1 MKNMIKDI
9 IIAIDGHSGC
19 GKSSTAKEL
28 AKHFK
33 YKYLDSGA
41 MYRAVT
47 LFFLRN
53 KVDINDINKVRD
65 SLGKIFIDFVIKSG
79 IQKIF
84 LNGKCVEDL
93 IRKEDISKK
102 VSVVSAI
109 PEVRKFLVNIQKKMG
124 LNKKIVV
131 EGRDITT
138 VVFPNAEIKVFMTA
152 SLDVRAR
159 RRYEEM
165 KISNRDITLD
175 QVSDNLKDRDEK
187 DSSREDSPLLKVDDA
202 YYVDTSSLK
211 LDDQIKKIKT
221 LVYEKFG

>member
-53 KVDINDINKVRD
+53 KVDINDIKKVRD
-65 SLGKIFIDFVIKSG
+65 SLDKISIDFVVKFG

-93 IRKEDISKK
+93 IRKENISKK

-138 VVFPNAEIKVFMTA
+138 VVFPNAEIKIFMTA

-165 KISNRDITLD
+165 KISNPDITLD

>member
-1 MKNMIKDI
+1 MIKDI

-53 KVDINDINKVRD
+53 KVDINDINKVKD
-65 SLGKIFIDFVIKSG
+65 SLEKISIDFVIKSG
-79 IQKIF
+79 IQKTF

-93 IRKEDISKK
+93 IRKENISKK
-102 VSVVSAI
+102 VSVISAI

-165 KISNRDITLD
+165 KISNPDITLD

-202 YYVDTSSLK
+202 YYVDTSFLK
-211 LDDQIKKIKT
+211 LDDQIEKIKT

>member
-1 MKNMIKDI
+1 MIKDI

-19 GKSSTAKEL
+19 GKSSTAKAL

-53 KVDINDINKVRD
+53 KVDINDIGQVRD
-65 SLGKIFIDFVIKSG
+65 SLEKISIDFVIKSG
-79 IQKIF
+79 IQKTF

-93 IRKEDISKK
+93 IRKENISKK

-165 KISNRDITLD
+165 KISNPDITLD
-175 QVSDNLKDRDEK
+175 QVSDNLKNRDEK

-211 LDDQIKKIKT
+211 LDDQIEKIKT

>member
-53 KVDINDINKVRD
+53 KVDINDIKKVRD
-65 SLGKIFIDFVIKSG
+65 SLDKISIDFVVKFG

-84 LNGKCVEDL
+84 LNGKCVEDI
-93 IRKEDISKK
+93 IRKENILKK

-138 VVFPNAEIKVFMTA
+138 VVFPDAEIKIFMTA
-152 SLDVRAR
+152 SLNVRAR

-165 KISNRDITLD
+165 KISNPDITLD

>member
-53 KVDINDINKVRD
+53 KVDINDINKVID
-65 SLGKIFIDFVIKSG
+65 SLDKIFIDFVIKSG

-93 IRKEDISKK
+93 IRKENISKK

-138 VVFPNAEIKVFMTA
+138 VVFPNAEIKIFMTA

-165 KISNRDITLD
+165 KISNPDITLD

-202 YYVDTSSLK
+202 YYIDTSSLK

>member
-19 GKSSTAKEL
+19 GKSSTAKAL

-53 KVDINDINKVRD
+53 KVDINDIGQVRD
-65 SLGKIFIDFVIKSG
+65 SLEKISIDFVIKSG
-79 IQKIF
+79 IQKTF
-84 LNGKCVEDL
+84 LNGKCVEDI
-93 IRKEDISKK
+93 IRKENVLKK

-109 PEVRKFLVNIQKKMG
+109 PEVRKFLVKIQKKMG
-124 LNKKIVV
+124 TNKKIVV

-138 VVFPNAEIKVFMTA
+138 VVFPNAEVKVFMTA

-165 KISNRDITLD
+165 KISNPDITLD
-175 QVSDNLKDRDEK
+175 QVSDNLKDRDKK
-187 DSSREDSPLLKVDDA
+187 DSNREDSPLLKVDDA

-211 LDDQIKKIKT
+211 LDDQIEKIKT

>member
-53 KVDINDINKVRD
+53 KVDINDINKVID
-65 SLGKIFIDFVIKSG
+65 SLDKIFIDFVIKSG

-93 IRKEDISKK
+93 IRKENISKK

-138 VVFPNAEIKVFMTA
+138 VVFPNAEIKIFMTA

-165 KISNRDITLD
+165 KISNSDITLD

-211 LDDQIKKIKT
+211 LNDQIKKIKT

>member
-19 GKSSTAKEL
+19 GKSSTAKAL

-53 KVDINDINKVRD
+53 KVDTNNISKVRD
-65 SLGKIFIDFVIKSG
+65 SLETISIDFVIKSG
-79 IQKIF
+79 IQKTF

-93 IRKEDISKK
+93 IRKENILKK

-138 VVFPNAEIKVFMTA
+138 VVFPDAEIKIFMTA

-165 KISNRDITLD
+165 KISNPDITLD

-211 LDDQIKKIKT
+211 LDDQIEKIKT

>member
-53 KVDINDINKVRD
+53 KVDINDIKKVRD
-65 SLGKIFIDFVIKSG
+65 SLDKISIDFVVKFG

-84 LNGKCVEDL
+84 LNGKCVEDI
-93 IRKEDISKK
+93 IRKENISKK

-138 VVFPNAEIKVFMTA
+138 VVFPNAEVKVFMTA

-165 KISNRDITLD
+165 KISNPDITLD
-175 QVSDNLKDRDEK
+175 QVSNNLKDRDKK
-187 DSSREDSPLLKVDDA
+187 DSNREDSPLLKVDDA

-211 LDDQIKKIKT
+211 LDDQIEKIKT

>member
-19 GKSSTAKEL
+19 GKSSTAKAL

-53 KVDINDINKVRD
+53 KVDINDIGQVRD
-65 SLGKIFIDFVIKSG
+65 SLEKISIDFVIKSG
-79 IQKIF
+79 IQKTF
-84 LNGKCVEDL
+84 LNGKCVEDI
-93 IRKEDISKK
+93 IRKENILKK

-165 KISNRDITLD
+165 KISNPDITLD
-175 QVSDNLKDRDEK
+175 QVSDNLKNRDEK
-187 DSSREDSPLLKVDDA
+187 DSNREDSPLLKVDDA

-211 LDDQIKKIKT
+211 LDDQIEKIKT

>member
-1 MKNMIKDI
+1 MIKDI

-19 GKSSTAKEL
+19 GKSSTAKAL

-53 KVDINDINKVRD
+53 KVDINDISQVRD
-65 SLGKIFIDFVIKSG
+65 SLEKISIDFVIKSR
-79 IQKIF
+79 IQKTF
-84 LNGKCVEDL
+84 LNGKCVEDI
-93 IRKEDISKK
+93 IRKENILKK

-109 PEVRKFLVNIQKKMG
+109 PEVRKFLVKIQKKMG

-138 VVFPNAEIKVFMTA
+138 VVFPNAEVKVFMTA

-159 RRYEEM
+159 RRYEEI
-165 KISNRDITLD
+165 KISNSDITLD

-187 DSSREDSPLLKVDDA
+187 DSNREDSPLLKVDNA
-202 YYVDTSSLK
+202 YYVDTSYLK
-211 LDDQIKKIKT
+211 LDDQIEKIKT

>member
-1 MKNMIKDI
+1 MIKDI

-53 KVDINDINKVRD
+53 KVDINDINKVKD
-65 SLGKIFIDFVIKSG
+65 SLEKISIDFVIKSG
-79 IQKIF
+79 IQKTF

-93 IRKEDISKK
+93 IRKENISKK

-138 VVFPNAEIKVFMTA
+138 VVFPNAEIKIFMTA

-165 KISNRDITLD
+165 KISNPDITLD

-202 YYVDTSSLK
+202 YYIDTSSLK

>member
-53 KVDINDINKVRD
+53 KVDINDINKVKD
-65 SLGKIFIDFVIKSG
+65 SLEKISIDFVIKSG

-93 IRKEDISKK
+93 IRKENISKK
-102 VSVVSAI
+102 VSLVSAI

-165 KISNRDITLD
+165 KISNPDITLD
-175 QVSDNLKDRDEK
+175 QVSDNLKNRDEK

-202 YYVDTSSLK
+202 YYVDTSFLK
-211 LDDQIKKIKT
+211 LDDQIEKIKT

>member
-1 MKNMIKDI
+1 MIKDI

-53 KVDINDINKVRD
+53 KVDINDINKVKD
-65 SLGKIFIDFVIKSG
+65 SLEKISIDFVIKSG

-93 IRKEDISKK
+93 IRKENISKK
-102 VSVVSAI
+102 VSVISAI
-109 PEVRKFLVNIQKKMG
+109 PEVRKFLVYIQKKMG

-138 VVFPNAEIKVFMTA
+138 VVFPQAEIKIFMTA

-159 RRYEEM
+159 RRYKEM
-165 KISNRDITLD
+165 KISNPDITLD
-175 QVSDNLKDRDEK
+175 HVSDNLKDRDEK

-202 YYVDTSSLK
+202 YYVDTSFLK
-211 LDDQIKKIKT
+211 LDDQIEKIKT

>member
-53 KVDINDINKVRD
+53 KVDINDIKKVRD
-65 SLGKIFIDFVIKSG
+65 SLDKISIDFVVKFG

-93 IRKEDISKK
+93 IRKENISKK

-138 VVFPNAEIKVFMTA
+138 VVFPDAEIKIFMTA
-152 SLDVRAR
+152 SLNVRAR

-165 KISNRDITLD
+165 KISNPDITLD

>member
-1 MKNMIKDI
+1 MIKDI

-53 KVDINDINKVRD
+53 KVDINDINKVKD
-65 SLGKIFIDFVIKSG
+65 SLEKISIDFVIKSG

-93 IRKEDISKK
+93 IRKENISKK
-102 VSVVSAI
+102 VSVISAI
-109 PEVRKFLVNIQKKMG
+109 PEVRRFLVNIQKEMG

-138 VVFPNAEIKVFMTA
+138 VVFPQAEIKIFMTA

-159 RRYEEM
+159 RRYKEM
-165 KISNRDITLD
+165 KISNPDITLD
-175 QVSDNLKDRDEK
+175 HVSDNLKDRDEK

-202 YYVDTSSLK
+202 YYVDTSFLK
-211 LDDQIKKIKT
+211 LDDQIEKIKT

>member
-53 KVDINDINKVRD
+53 KVDINDIKKVRD
-65 SLGKIFIDFVIKSG
+65 SLDKISIDFIVKSG
-79 IQKIF
+79 IQKTF

-93 IRKEDISKK
+93 IRKENISKK

-165 KISNRDITLD
+165 KISNPDITLD
-175 QVSDNLKDRDEK
+175 QVSDNLKNRDEK

>member
-19 GKSSTAKEL
+19 GKSSTAKAL

-53 KVDINDINKVRD
+53 KVDINDIGQVRD
-65 SLGKIFIDFVIKSG
+65 SLEKISIDFVIKSG
-79 IQKIF
+79 IQKTF
-84 LNGKCVEDL
+84 LNGKCVEDI
-93 IRKEDISKK
+93 IRKENILKK

-109 PEVRKFLVNIQKKMG
+109 PEVRKFLVKIQKKMG
-124 LNKKIVV
+124 INKKIVV

-138 VVFPNAEIKVFMTA
+138 VVFPNAEVKVFMTA

-165 KISNRDITLD
+165 KISNPDITLD
-175 QVSDNLKDRDEK
+175 QVSDNLKDRDKK
-187 DSSREDSPLLKVDDA
+187 DSNREDSPLLKVDDA

-211 LDDQIKKIKT
+211 LDDQIEKIKT

>member
-1 MKNMIKDI
+1 MIKDI

-53 KVDINDINKVRD
+53 KVDINDIYKVKD
-65 SLGKIFIDFVIKSG
+65 SLEKISIDFVIKSG

-93 IRKEDISKK
+93 IRKENISKK
-102 VSVVSAI
+102 VSVISAI

-138 VVFPNAEIKVFMTA
+138 VVFPQAEIKIFMTA

-159 RRYEEM
+159 RRYKEM
-165 KISNRDITLD
+165 KISNPDITLD
-175 QVSDNLKDRDEK
+175 HVSDNLKDRDEK

-202 YYVDTSSLK
+202 YYVDTSFLK
-211 LDDQIKKIKT
+211 LDDQIEKIKT

>member
-65 SLGKIFIDFVIKSG
+65 SLDKIFIDFVIKSG

-93 IRKEDISKK
+93 IRKENISKK

-165 KISNRDITLD
+165 KISNPDITLD

-202 YYVDTSSLK
+202 YYIDTSSLK

>member
-19 GKSSTAKEL
+19 GKSSTAKAL

-53 KVDINDINKVRD
+53 KVDINDIGQVRD
-65 SLGKIFIDFVIKSG
+65 SLEKISIDFVIKSG

-84 LNGKCVEDL
+84 LNGKCVENL
-93 IRKEDISKK
+93 IRKENISKK

-175 QVSDNLKDRDEK
+175 QVSDNLKYRDEK

-211 LDDQIKKIKT
+211 LDDQIEKIKT

>member
-53 KVDINDINKVRD
+53 KVDINDIKKVRD
-65 SLGKIFIDFVIKSG
+65 SLDKISIDFVVKFG

-84 LNGKCVEDL
+84 LNGKCVEDI
-93 IRKEDISKK
+93 IRKENISKK

-138 VVFPNAEIKVFMTA
+138 VVFPDAEIKIFMTA

-165 KISNRDITLD
+165 KISNPDITLD

>member
-53 KVDINDINKVRD
+53 KVDINDIKKVRD
-65 SLGKIFIDFVIKSG
+65 SLDKISIDFVVKFG

-93 IRKEDISKK
+93 IRKENISKK

-138 VVFPNAEIKVFMTA
+138 VVFPDAEIKIFMTA
-152 SLDVRAR
+152 SLNVRAR

-165 KISNRDITLD
+165 KISNADITLD

>member
-53 KVDINDINKVRD
+53 KVDINDIKKVRD
-65 SLGKIFIDFVIKSG
+65 SLDKISIDFVIKSG
-79 IQKIF
+79 IQKTF

-93 IRKEDISKK
+93 IRKENISKK

-138 VVFPNAEIKVFMTA
+138 VVFPNAEIKIFMTA

-165 KISNRDITLD
+165 KISNPDITLD

-211 LDDQIKKIKT
+211 LDDQIEKIKT

>member
-19 GKSSTAKEL
+19 GKSSTAKAL

-53 KVDINDINKVRD
+53 KVDINDIGKVRD
-65 SLGKIFIDFVIKSG
+65 SLEKISIDFVIKSG
-79 IQKIF
+79 IQKTF
-84 LNGKCVEDL
+84 LNGKCVEDI
-93 IRKEDISKK
+93 IRKENVLKK

-138 VVFPNAEIKVFMTA
+138 VVFPNAEVKVFMTA

-165 KISNRDITLD
+165 KISNPDITLD
-175 QVSDNLKDRDEK
+175 QVSDNLKDRDKK
-187 DSSREDSPLLKVDDA
+187 DSNREDSPLLKVDDA

-211 LDDQIKKIKT
+211 LDDQIEKIKT

>member
-53 KVDINDINKVRD
+53 KVDINDIKKVRD
-65 SLGKIFIDFVIKSG
+65 SLDKISIDFVVKFG

-84 LNGKCVEDL
+84 LNGKCVENL
-93 IRKEDISKK
+93 IRKENISKK

-165 KISNRDITLD
+165 KISNPDITLD

>member
-53 KVDINDINKVRD
+53 KVDINDIKKVRD
-65 SLGKIFIDFVIKSG
+65 SLDKISIDFVVKFG

-93 IRKEDISKK
+93 IRKENISKK

-138 VVFPNAEIKVFMTA
+138 VVFPDAEIKIFMTA

-165 KISNRDITLD
+165 KISNPDITLD

-187 DSSREDSPLLKVDDA
+187 DSSREDSPLFKVDDA

-211 LDDQIKKIKT
+211 LDDQIEKIKT

>member
-1 MKNMIKDI
+1 MIKDI

-53 KVDINDINKVRD
+53 KVDINDINKVKD
-65 SLGKIFIDFVIKSG
+65 SLEKISIDFVIKSG

-93 IRKEDISKK
+93 IRKENISKK
-102 VSVVSAI
+102 VSVISAI

-138 VVFPNAEIKVFMTA
+138 VVFPQAEIKIFMTA

-159 RRYEEM
+159 RRYKEM
-165 KISNRDITLD
+165 KISNPDITLD

-202 YYVDTSSLK
+202 YYVDTSFLK
-211 LDDQIKKIKT
+211 LDDQIAVSYTHLT
-221 LVYEKFG
+221 LPTNREV

>member
-1 MKNMIKDI
+1 MIKDI

-41 MYRAVT
+41 MYRVVT

-53 KVDINDINKVRD
+53 KVDINDINKVKD
-65 SLGKIFIDFVIKSG
+65 SLEKISIDFVIKSG

-93 IRKEDISKK
+93 IRKENISKK
-102 VSVVSAI
+102 VSVISAI

-138 VVFPNAEIKVFMTA
+138 VVFPQAEIKIFMTA

-159 RRYEEM
+159 RRYKEM
-165 KISNRDITLD
+165 KISNPDITLD
-175 QVSDNLKDRDEK
+175 HVSDNLKDRDEK

-202 YYVDTSSLK
+202 YYVDTSFLK
-211 LDDQIKKIKT
+211 LDDQIEKIKT

>member
-19 GKSSTAKEL
+19 GKSSTAKAL

-53 KVDINDINKVRD
+53 KVDINDIGQVRD
-65 SLGKIFIDFVIKSG
+65 SLEKISIDFVIKSG
-79 IQKIF
+79 IQKTF
-84 LNGKCVEDL
+84 LNGKCVEDI
-93 IRKEDISKK
+93 IRKENILKK

-109 PEVRKFLVNIQKKMG
+109 PEVRKFLVKIQKKMG
-124 LNKKIVV
+124 INKKIVV

-165 KISNRDITLD
+165 KISNPDITLD
-175 QVSDNLKDRDEK
+175 QVSDNLKNRDEK

-211 LDDQIKKIKT
+211 LDDQIEKIKT

>member
-1 MKNMIKDI
+1 MIKDI

-53 KVDINDINKVRD
+53 KVDINDINKVKD
-65 SLGKIFIDFVIKSG
+65 SLEKISIDFVIKSG

-93 IRKEDISKK
+93 IRKENISKK
-102 VSVVSAI
+102 VSVISAI

-138 VVFPNAEIKVFMTA
+138 VVFPQAEIKIFMTA

-159 RRYEEM
+159 RRYKEM
-165 KISNRDITLD
+165 KILNPDITLD
-175 QVSDNLKDRDEK
+175 QVSYNLKDRDEK

-202 YYVDTSSLK
+202 YYVDTSFLK
-211 LDDQIKKIKT
+211 LDDQIEKIKT

>member
-19 GKSSTAKEL
+19 GKSSTAKAL

-53 KVDINDINKVRD
+53 KVDINDIKKVRD
-65 SLGKIFIDFVIKSG
+65 SLDKISIDFVVKFG

-84 LNGKCVEDL
+84 LNGKCVEDI
-93 IRKEDISKK
+93 IRKENISKK

-138 VVFPNAEIKVFMTA
+138 VVFPNAEIKIFMTA

-165 KISNRDITLD
+165 KISNPDITLD

-211 LDDQIKKIKT
+211 LDDQIEKIKT

>member
-65 SLGKIFIDFVIKSG
+65 SLDKIFIDFVIKSG

-93 IRKEDISKK
+93 IRKENISKK

-165 KISNRDITLD
+165 KISNPDITLD

>member
-53 KVDINDINKVRD
+53 KVDINDIKKVRD
-65 SLGKIFIDFVIKSG
+65 SLDKISIDFIVKSG

-84 LNGKCVEDL
+84 LNGKCVEHL
-93 IRKEDISKK
+93 IRKENISKK
-102 VSVVSAI
+102 VSAISAI
-109 PEVRKFLVNIQKKMG
+109 PKVRKFLVNIQKKMG

-138 VVFPNAEIKVFMTA
+138 VVFPDAEIKIFMTA

-165 KISNRDITLD
+165 KISNPDITLD

-211 LDDQIKKIKT
+211 LDDQIEKIKT